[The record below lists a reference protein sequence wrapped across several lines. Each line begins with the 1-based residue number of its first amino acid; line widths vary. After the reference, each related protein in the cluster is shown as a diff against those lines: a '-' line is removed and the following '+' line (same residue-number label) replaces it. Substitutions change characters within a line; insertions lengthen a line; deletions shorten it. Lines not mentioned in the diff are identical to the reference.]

1 VAMKTTD
8 ARLGRALPLERPD
21 NQVMVAVDTASN
33 ELVVLLCIDGHMVHI
48 LLSFLVG
55 PAH

>member
-1 VAMKTTD
+1 MKTTD